1 MCGELWLISL
11 LSAIRLLTGRRLGI
25 TIVGIGARCS
35 GRFLVRCRR
44 RRIAARRIGVSG
56 VVIVAVIGG

>member
-1 MCGELWLISL
+1 MGELWLISL
-11 LSAIRLLTGRRLGI
+11 LSAIRLLTGRRVGI

-44 RRIAARRIGVSG
+44 RRIAARRIGVVSG